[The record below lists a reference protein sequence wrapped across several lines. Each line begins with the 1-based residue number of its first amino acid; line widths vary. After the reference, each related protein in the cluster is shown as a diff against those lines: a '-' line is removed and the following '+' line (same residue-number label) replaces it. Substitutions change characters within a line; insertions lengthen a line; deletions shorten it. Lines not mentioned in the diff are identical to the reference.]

1 MDDKLTKK
9 VKRKMA
15 QVLSRLP
22 EWDIQFSTEPTTT
35 IFIGNAGIQTGVDE
49 ILLKQLLDIEGI
61 PVTLYIPR
69 EQDFTFAVYQ
79 QLSDSIYLYEH
90 FNGSCLQ
97 ELILERQLHSL
108 CIPSLLNGPPLHLYM
123 SYVIDIP
130 KQVFLTCQTG
140 LLSNII
146 SLPPGMSLLLEFITE
161 REEEELFHYFTEQL
175 EHEESIDNKKMDY
188 RTGNDS
194 CHCLSECKVDNSIIN
209 NIDTSELTNTV
220 PILTESTNAISI
232 TTESTNTVSIANE
245 STNTVPILSASTNTA
260 PVLTE
265 STKTISIATKSTNTA
280 LMLNDVTTIV
290 PILTESTTIV
300 PILNESTNTVSIAT
314 ESTNTV
320 PIANE
325 SANTTSIFTES
336 TNRGSI
342 LSNTTITHSDT
353 YYTASTYNLLTDA
366 LSSNTSP
373 TITITT
379 SNPLQETSTTSYS
392 ALSSVTSLQTSQS
405 AITIMSPSSMH
416 NKSVDSTELTSQ
428 PQFLSAHLKLRSVC
442 HYGYEFLYGLNTIDP
457 SQPLPGGLPDI
468 CDPILKRMIVNGL
481 TEDIPDQLT
490 VNIYKPGAG
499 NIEHILLNDK

>member
-1 MDDKLTKK
+1 MDDKKLTKK
-9 VKRKMA
+9 IKRKMA

-22 EWDIQFSTEPTTT
+22 DWDIQFSTEPTTT

-49 ILLKQLLDIEGI
+49 ILLKQLLDIEGM

-69 EQDFTFAVYQ
+69 EQDFTFAVCQ
-79 QLSDSIYLYEH
+79 QVSDSIYLYEH

-130 KQVFLTCQTG
+130 KQVFLTCQTS

-161 REEEELFHYFTEQL
+161 REEEELFHYFTEQF
-175 EHEESIDNKKMDY
+175 EHEESVDNK
-188 RTGNDS
+188 RTSNDS
-194 CHCLSECKVDNSIIN
+194 CHCLSECKVDNSIIG
-209 NIDTSELTNTV
+209 NIDTSEPTNTV
-220 PILTESTNAISI
+220 PILTESTNAVSI
-232 TTESTNTVSIANE
+232 TTESINTVSIATE

-265 STKTISIATKSTNTA
+265 STKTISITTKSTNTA
-280 LMLNDVTTIV
+280 LMLNDITTTV

-300 PILNESTNTVSIAT
+300 PILNESTNTV
-314 ESTNTV
+314 

-325 SANTTSIFTES
+325 STNTASILTES
-336 TNRGSI
+336 TNRVSI
-342 LSNTTITHSDT
+342 LSNTAITYSDT
-353 YYTASTYNLLTDA
+353 YYTASTYNLLT
-366 LSSNTSP
+366 NTSP

-392 ALSSVTSLQTSQS
+392 ALSSVASLQTSQS
-405 AITIMSPSSMH
+405 AITMSPSSMH
-416 NKSVDSTELTSQ
+416 NKSADSTELTSQ

-481 TEDIPDQLT
+481 TDDIPDQLT